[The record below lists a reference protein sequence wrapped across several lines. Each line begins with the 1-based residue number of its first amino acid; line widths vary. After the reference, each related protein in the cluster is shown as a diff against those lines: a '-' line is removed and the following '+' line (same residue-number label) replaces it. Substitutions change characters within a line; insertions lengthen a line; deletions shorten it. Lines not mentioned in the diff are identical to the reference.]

1 MKGRSQMQLG
11 KNWILWKQIM
21 QTVLLRLSLS
31 ENLEKP
37 LMSLY
42 AKLLDEETKQLDEYE
57 CEF

>member
-1 MKGRSQMQLG
+1 MQLG